1 MCLSLLCDKPTGRAD
16 LSALA
21 IMLKPSISKE
31 ERHSDV
37 TDFLAWRSRGVCTPR
52 AQTGRRRCSDKDE
65 NETSMLAATTISG
78 SRLCLQLK
86 RQAYIA
92 VFTNPPSRV
101 CVRSKRHVCQPLKR
115 NFGKT
120 MAPKSRLL
128 HFALLINVL
137 HLLPS
142 TYPTPGET
150 LPVAHSRGLLT
161 SDVDTSTRPNE
172 RGCQRTTVK
181 RQRTH
186 SRRALQDEMD
196 GDVDGG
202 RSEEGQTANSTQDTS
217 QTTSVCVSV
226 EAYTCHLRGWQIQ
239 EYLEP
244 VERIWRVDAAVLDA
258 IDSDLQSLVNCTLEG
273 DTLLFDVRGTIKP
286 TTRVTIPWSL
296 TMSAVTDSTRLVDGI
311 YPRAPKK
318 TSFTCPD
325 FQQGVFLVK

>member
-1 MCLSLLCDKPTGRAD
+1 
-16 LSALA
+16 
-21 IMLKPSISKE
+21 MLKPSISKE
-31 ERHSDV
+31 QRHSDV

-52 AQTGRRRCSDKDE
+52 AQTGRRRYSDKDG
-65 NETSMLAATTISG
+65 NETSTLAVTTISG

-92 VFTNPPSRV
+92 GFTNPPSRV
-101 CVRSKRHVCQPLKR
+101 CVRSKLHVCQPLKR

-128 HFALLINVL
+128 HFALFINVL

-142 TYPTPGET
+142 TSPTTPGET

-161 SDVDTSTRPNE
+161 SDADTSTRSKE
-172 RGCQRTTVK
+172 RGRQRTTLK

-202 RSEEGQTANSTQDTS
+202 RSEKGQTTRSTRDTS
-217 QTTSVCVSV
+217 QTTGVCVSV
-226 EAYTCHLRGWQIQ
+226 EAYTCHLRARQIQ
-239 EYLEP
+239 AFLDP
-244 VERIWRVDAAVLDA
+244 AERIWRVDEAVLDA
-258 IDSDLQSLVNCTLEG
+258 IDSDLQSLVNCTREG

-325 FQQGVFLVK
+325 IQQGVFLVK